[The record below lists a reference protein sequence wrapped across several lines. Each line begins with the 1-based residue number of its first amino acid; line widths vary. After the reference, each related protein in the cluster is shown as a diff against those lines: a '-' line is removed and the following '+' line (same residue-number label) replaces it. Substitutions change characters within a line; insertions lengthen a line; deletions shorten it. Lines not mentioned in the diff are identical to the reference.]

1 MFTATLSAAARRE
14 VRQFTVLARGSVRQ
28 LLASVT
34 AARDADPMQLAL
46 WGAALA
52 LTPPF
57 LMAVRKIIAYPVLLR
72 APAHVVERIL
82 LADRVFFVLYGML
95 ATMLLAALVWDALT
109 PTRQDQD
116 ILGVLPVRPRTV
128 AAARFTAAVGLALA
142 FALTVNGPAA
152 VVYSLAS
159 SVHPLVGSF
168 PRVLLAHLTATTL
181 ACLATFLTLLSVRA
195 LMTVLAG
202 DRMAARVAVVLQVVT
217 FVLLVETFFFL
228 PVVLPALMNELLEG
242 GSTYGAWPPLWFTAL
257 FNQLAEGRLAA
268 PELVARASTLA
279 LLAAAGAT
287 ALALLPAR
295 WMARR
300 TMETLPKPSASWLGS
315 VMRHVAHAGPL
326 RAESRA
332 LFLFAV
338 ASLTRS
344 QRHALV
350 LGTYLG
356 LAIATALVGVASSGL
371 RGPLSFDVPQ
381 APVLAVP
388 LIAIFFAVLGLRA
401 ACRIPVDVDANW
413 PMRLRQPAVGSA
425 RHATRMFIL
434 TLGVAPV
441 VITWAAVSAALWG
454 ATVATSLAWLD
465 TLAGILLTEVAL
477 LSWTRVPFATSHEP
491 VPDLS
496 ASRWLGIVAGLLMFG
511 FGFAN
516 MQVELLR
523 SDGALASVGLAC
535 LTAIAAVALQGHR
548 LARGV
553 TITLDAPSDAFEGL
567 RLSPAND

>member
-1 MFTATLSAAARRE
+1 MTLSASAQRE
-14 VRQFTVLARGSVRQ
+14 VRQFLVLARGSVRQ

-34 AARDADPMQLAL
+34 AARDADPMQLTL
-46 WGAALA
+46 WGAALV

-72 APAHVVERIL
+72 APAHVVERVV

-95 ATMLLAALVWDALT
+95 ATMLLAALVWEALT
-109 PTRQDQD
+109 PTRQDQE

-128 AAARFTAAVGLALA
+128 AAARFAAAVGLAFA
-142 FALTVNGPAA
+142 FCLTVNGPAA

-168 PRVLLAHLTATTL
+168 PRVLLAHLIATTL
-181 ACLATFLTLLSVRA
+181 ACLTTFLTLLSIRTV
-195 LMTVLAG
+195 MTVLAG
-202 DRMAARVAVVLQVVT
+202 ERMAARVAVVLQVVT

-228 PVVLPALMNELLEG
+228 PVVLPALMKELQAG
-242 GSTYGAWPPLWFTAL
+242 GGTYGAWPPLWFAAL

-268 PELVARASTLA
+268 PELVARAAMVAA
-279 LLAAAGAT
+279 LTTITGT
-287 ALALLPAR
+287 ALALVPAR

-300 TMETLPKPSASWLGS
+300 IIETLPKTSSSWLGPF
-315 VMRHVAHAGPL
+315 MRRVAHAGPL
-326 RAESRA
+326 QAESRA

-356 LAIATALVGVASSGL
+356 LAIATALVGIASSGL
-371 RGPLSFDVPQ
+371 RGRLAFDAPQ
-381 APVLAVP
+381 ASVLAIP

-401 ACRIPVDVDANW
+401 ACRIPVDVEANW

-425 RHATRMFIL
+425 RAATRLFIL
-434 TLGVAPV
+434 SLGVAPV
-441 VITWAAVSAALWG
+441 IVAWFAVCTLLWG
-454 ATVATSLAWLD
+454 TTVATRLAWLD
-465 TLAGILLTEVAL
+465 TLAGILLAEVAL

-516 MQVELLR
+516 MQVELLQ

-535 LTAIAAVALQGHR
+535 LTAIAAVALQGQR

-553 TITLDAPSDAFEGL
+553 TVTLDPPSDTFEGL
-567 RLSPAND
+567 RLSPAAD